1 MTLFRAAGAFA
12 LALGATGMIVAAAYA
27 QHDHDVPAP
36 DAHASTHAEHAAN
49 SDMKA
54 RCPIDGMKMKASGMV
69 KVEHDGADL
78 YFCGQQQADMFLKDP
93 ARYYKT
99 SKLGDLVVH
108 MSVLTK
114 DEHVQ
119 MMKSMGMGRMVDAA
133 KLEAKT
139 HHVTVWV
146 TEGDR
151 EPALDGAGLALQ
163 IVGTD
168 GAMSTTTLK
177 RNRMMKTY
185 DAAITAQGDGEQK
198 VAVVITTP
206 PVSL

>member
-1 MTLFRAAGAFA
+1 MTLLRA
-12 LALGATGMIVAAAYA
+12 LALTLGATGLITAAAYA
-27 QHDHDVPAP
+27 QHDHAAPAH
-36 DAHASTHAEHAAN
+36 DAHAGDTTTP
-49 SDMKA
+49 DMKA

-69 KVEHDGADL
+69 KVEQADTAL
-78 YFCGQQQADMFLKDP
+78 FFCTQAQADMFLEDP

-99 SKLGDLVVH
+99 STLGDLVVH

-114 DEHVQ
+114 DEYVQ

-133 KLEAKT
+133 KLAGTT

-146 TEGDR
+146 TEGDT
-151 EPALDGAGLALQ
+151 EPALDGAGLALHV
-163 IVGTD
+163 VGPD
-168 GAMSTTTLK
+168 GAMSATALK
-177 RNRMMKTY
+177 RNEMMKTY